1 MNYSLSDVN
10 NYFYLQV
17 IFKRFFSGKSEGDCC
32 TLYSDR
38 TLINRQ
44 NVKAEPQSAYR
55 ADMDFLVLAIQARVI
70 AAAMSELGLTEK
82 SSQPIKLPLP
92 KNLLEQSKLSKLQYL
107 HKAASLLVDKFVFDD
122 HSVNGLLDQILTAQ
136 QTQDTSDIVANLA
149 KLVNINLDKEDI
161 SISHRLKAQQS
172 SSRDTRFPS
181 RPPSIIVKF
190 VRREVRD
197 RLYRARNRLKNFSTK
212 DLNLGRLSDNKIFIS
227 ESLTQRNRELFN
239 SALKLKKDLGYRFI
253 WSFYGRI
260 FIRRDADSPAV
271 PISSDK
277 DLENIKRRHSST
289 SSSR

>member
-1 MNYSLSDVN
+1 MAAQTITMSSRFSSKDMGNSCLTNRNV
-10 NYFYLQV
+10 
-17 IFKRFFSGKSEGDCC
+17 FKR
-32 TLYSDR
+32 
-38 TLINRQ
+38 LIACSTKMR
-44 NVKAEPQSAYR
+44 R
-55 ADMDFLVLAIQARVI
+55 LAIVLVFFTPAFVNCQ
-70 AAAMSELGLTEK
+70 
-82 SSQPIKLPLP
+82 
-92 KNLLEQSKLSKLQYL
+92 LQYL
-107 HKAASLLVDKFVFDD
+107 HKAASLIVDKFVFDD

-136 QTQDTSDIVANLA
+136 QTQDASDIVTNLD
-149 KLVNINLDKEDI
+149 KLVNIDLDKKDI

-190 VRREVRD
+190 VRREDRD

-260 FIRRDADSPAV
+260 FLRRDADSPAV